1 MREEAEADKGAIAM
15 LVAQLSA
22 DQCEERADA

>member
-1 MREEAEADKGAIAM
+1 M

-22 DQCEERADA
+22 DQCEERADAIVYAEEQVAEIL